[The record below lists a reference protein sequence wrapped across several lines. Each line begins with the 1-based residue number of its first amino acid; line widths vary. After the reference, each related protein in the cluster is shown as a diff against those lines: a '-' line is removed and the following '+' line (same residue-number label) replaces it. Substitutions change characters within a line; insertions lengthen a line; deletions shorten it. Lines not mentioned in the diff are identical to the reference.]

1 MQTIPTF
8 AVIGHPNEGK
18 SSVVSTLTENDRIMI
33 TSTPGETRQ
42 AKEFPIE
49 VDGKVIL
56 NFIDTPGFQHTTKI
70 LKWFE
75 KYQKD
80 NKSAEGVLDA
90 FLEEFGNSKSFHHDV
105 QLLKP
110 IADDAAVIFVVDAS
124 HPLRKHDKYEMEI
137 LRLIGCPRMAL
148 INSKEADSAY
158 LQDWKSELNRHY
170 NIIREFNA
178 HHAAFAE
185 RIKLLEALKAM
196 QQDWESDLST
206 AIDALKENWQS
217 RLSEAADNI
226 CAMIEKIISYKETAL
241 LDEEKKDEEEFKIDL
256 LVSYKKNIS
265 KIETRCH
272 NSIRKLF
279 RHDVFESELET
290 KVMFGENDLFATDTW
305 RILGLSRLQLT
316 TASSLTGAAGG
327 AAVDLALPG
336 LTFGIFSAGG
346 ALVGGLSAFFG
357 AKSISN
363 IRIGK
368 NRWSL
373 KLGGKKLQLG
383 PLKKDS
389 PLIYIIID
397 RALLYFNTISQWSH
411 ARRQDNPYIIQI
423 TDQPWLTR
431 NWQKNE
437 RTILAR
443 YFKNRDLREQVNDIL
458 VNKMDTE

>member
-1 MQTIPTF
+1 MQSIPTF

-42 AKEFPIE
+42 TKEFPIE
-49 VDGKVIL
+49 VDGNVIL

-70 LKWFE
+70 IKWFE
-75 KYQKD
+75 KYQKQH
-80 NKSAEGVLDA
+80 KSAQGVLNA
-90 FLEEFGNSKSFHHDV
+90 FLEELKDNKSFHHDV

-110 IADDAAVIFVVDAS
+110 IANGAAVIFVVDAS

-148 INSKEADSAY
+148 INSKDAATDY
-158 LQDWKSELNRHY
+158 LDDWKSELKRHY

-178 HHAAFAE
+178 HHASFAE

-196 QQDWESDLST
+196 QQEWEADLST
-206 AIDALKENWQS
+206 AIDALTENWQA
-217 RLSEAADNI
+217 RLEEAADDI
-226 CAMIEKIISYKETAL
+226 CGMIDKIISYKETAL
-241 LDEEKKDEEEFKIDL
+241 LDEEKKDEEELKNNL
-256 LVSYKKNIS
+256 LESYKKNIS
-265 KIETRCH
+265 KIEIRCH

-279 RHDVFESELET
+279 RHDLFEGELES
-290 KVMFGENDLFATDTW
+290 KVIFGENDLFSDDTW
-305 RILGLSRLQLT
+305 RVLGLSRLQLT
-316 TASSLTGAAGG
+316 AAASIAGAAGG
-327 AAVDLALPG
+327 AVVDLALPG
-336 LTFGIFSAGG
+336 LTFGIFSASG
-346 ALVGGLSAFFG
+346 ALLGSISAFFG

-363 IRIGK
+363 IRIGR

-373 KLGGKKLQLG
+373 KLGGQRLQLG

-397 RALLYFNTISQWSH
+397 RALLYFDTISQWSH
-411 ARRQDNPYIIQI
+411 ARRANAPYVIQI
-423 TDQPWLTR
+423 TEQPWLTR

-437 RTILAR
+437 RTTLAR
-443 YFKNRDLREQVNDIL
+443 YLKNKELRDEVCEIL
-458 VNKMDTE
+458 VDKMQS